1 MVLEKIEPIG
11 TLTEKV
17 PGERRCLCTALR
29 IERAEVRDRFLADS
43 PSLTNGTYEAPVRVR
58 LAVLLHFRMP
68 QVHARVSF
76 ALLIHGDVT
85 GFNRVSWH
93 YIANSG
99 PRRERSTISTRLTS
113 TQPADSVENRSDFS
127 QTVQVGLTAW
137 VPRLP
142 RLLTDQTLAVSET
155 ESLSPQEH
163 LRRFLALLQPPAA
176 PRSDA

>member
-1 MVLEKIEPIG
+1 MVLEKIELIG

-17 PGERRCLCTALR
+17 PGERRCLCTAFR
-29 IERAEVRDRFLADS
+29 SERAEVRDRFLADS

-127 QTVQVGLTAW
+127 QTVQVGL
-137 VPRLP
+137 
-142 RLLTDQTLAVSET
+142 E
-155 ESLSPQEH
+155 
-163 LRRFLALLQPPAA
+163 RRS
-176 PRSDA
+176 RRRIEE